1 MTARFIVNSIR
12 CFPVRRKSPISF
24 RRPWT
29 IAVLPSWAGAGCF
42 FLPITAQVGAEWYG
56 RCCALCGGACAER
69 GERETKKLNNHF
81 IKGVFAGYTASIR

>member
-29 IAVLPSWAGAGCF
+29 IAVLPSWAGAGWF
-42 FLPITAQVGAEWYG
+42 FLPITLNRSEAEWYG
-56 RCCALCGGACAER
+56 RC
-69 GERETKKLNNHF
+69 
-81 IKGVFAGYTASIR
+81 S